1 GHGQM
6 PDSDLEDVMLDFY
19 DHQFDVLVCTTIIEN
34 GLDVANSN
42 TLVVNDADH
51 LGLAQLH
58 QLRGRVGRSSRQ
70 AYCYLLYR
78 PFKELTEVAEKRLQ
92 AIREFTD
99 LGAGFR
105 IALRDLEIRGAGN
118 LLGGEQHGFMVSVG
132 FDLYCQMIQ
141 EAIRELKGEEMDEA
155 MLPAVL
161 LPLPA
166 TIPADYI
173 PTEGLRIAFYRKI
186 AACRTLED
194 VATVPADLDD
204 RFGDP
209 PTPVCN
215 RLSVMLLRRD
225 CISAG

>member
-42 TLVVNDADH
+42 TLVVTDADH

-70 AYCYLLYR
+70 AYCYLLYK

-92 AIREFTD
+92 AVREFTE

-105 IALRDLEIRGAGN
+105 IAMRDMEIRGAGN
-118 LLGGEQHGFMVSVG
+118 LLGGEQHGFIVSVG
-132 FDLYCQMIQ
+132 FDLYIQMIE
-141 EAIRELKGEEMDEA
+141 EAVKELQGEVVEE
-155 MLPAVL
+155 VL
-161 LPLPA
+161 LPSVSLP
-166 TIPADYI
+166 
-173 PTEGLRIAFYRKI
+173 
-186 AACRTLED
+186 
-194 VATVPADLDD
+194 
-204 RFGDP
+204 
-209 PTPVCN
+209 
-215 RLSVMLLRRD
+215 
-225 CISAG
+225 ISAFI